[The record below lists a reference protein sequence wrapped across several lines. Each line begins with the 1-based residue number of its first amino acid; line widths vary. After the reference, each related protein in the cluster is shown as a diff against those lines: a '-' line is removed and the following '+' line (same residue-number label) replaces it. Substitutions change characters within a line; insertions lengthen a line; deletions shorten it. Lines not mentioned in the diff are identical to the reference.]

1 VRPTEPA
8 TAAGWGGVSVPLRL
22 EARRA
27 AAWLTLVVATGATL
41 GCRGGAVVPL
51 AIAVGGLLAVAAIG
65 HLPTHLGVGPATPRW
80 SLAAVRIQGPMLG
93 AILAGAVLAVRG
105 GPAAA
110 TPAALVAGSLAATAA
125 LVTAFLRRDVAEAV
139 AVGHSLT
146 CVGLGAAAGV
156 AAGVAGGG
164 GLSQFVASVAVSA
177 ALAGGLLT
185 GQPLERLPAPGSS
198 SPRHRR
204 PFAGAGPAMVSALV
218 AMAGCY
224 FLAPQF
230 AWGYGVIAVGWFVVL
245 AVPAATAAR
254 GSAVAERLV
263 RSSPGRPA
271 APGTLARAVP
281 LVATIA
287 ALLAWPAVVA
297 AMLAG
302 PEAGSFGGPLAA
314 VLALGL
320 GSCLTLA
327 AVAAGSWCGN
337 EVARALSLA
346 VFGAAATAA
355 ARWAANLPAA
365 PGFPPFSPVSGP

>member
-1 VRPTEPA
+1 MRPTEPA

-125 LVTAFLRRDVAEAV
+125 LVTAFLQRDVAEAV

-185 GQPLERLPAPGSS
+185 GQPLERLPVPGSS

-230 AWGYGVIAVGWFVVL
+230 AWGYALVAVGWFAAI
-245 AVPAATAAR
+245 AVPAATPA
-254 GSAVAERLV
+254 GDPPPVARLV
-263 RSSPGRPA
+263 RSAVGWPAGLVLRSRSPG
-271 APGTLARAVP
+271 
-281 LVATIA
+281 LVATTA

-297 AMLAG
+297 AGLVGPAAWRPDGPLTALAALAAI
-302 PEAGSFGGPLAA
+302 AGLTSVAGPLASA
-314 VLALGL
+314 VVGPRATGDVARAVVLSAVAV
-320 GSCLTLA
+320 A
-327 AVAAGSWCGN
+327 AVAA
-337 EVARALSLA
+337 ARLA
-346 VFGAAATAA
+346 GE
-355 ARWAANLPAA
+355 PA
-365 PGFPPFSPVSGP
+365 